1 MSWPA
6 GCDQFWSDL
15 NAGCSDEFGR
25 YITPPGGGSA
35 TINVIGGQNP
45 ILPQIVTR
53 AQQGAVGQSSA
64 PSASRE
70 IIAGVQNSTLFLV
83 GVGVLALTVW
93 WKRN

>member
-6 GCDQFWSDL
+6 GCDQFWSEL
-15 NAGCSDEFGR
+15 NGGCSDEFGR
-25 YITPPGGGSA
+25 YITPPGGGTA
-35 TINVIGGQNP
+35 TVNVIGGQNP
-45 ILPQIVTR
+45 VLPQIVPR
-53 AQQGAVGQSSA
+53 VGQSSA

-70 IIAGVQNSTLFLV
+70 VVAGVQNSTLFLI